1 MLLRTL
7 SVAVACLSFP
17 LWADPVTVIS
27 KGNAGT
33 TLTPNKTFVYDPAS
47 VKRSVDIQEL
57 IDISGVSKTVDTD
70 ILLTRSFKDEMRQNV
85 DKETVERVVE

>member
-7 SVAVACLSFP
+7 SVAVACLSFS

-27 KGNAGT
+27 KVNAGT
-33 TLTPNKTFVYDPAS
+33 TLTPNKTLKFEPSSVQGYMDNPDPVVVFGPSSNDDSA
-47 VKRSVDIQEL
+47 
-57 IDISGVSKTVDTD
+57 

-85 DKETVERVVE
+85 DKETVERIVK

>member
-33 TLTPNKTFVYDPAS
+33 TLTPNKTLNFASTHVNRYDNYLGETVVFGDP
-47 VKRSVDIQEL
+47 
-57 IDISGVSKTVDTD
+57 KTEDSD

>member
-27 KGNAGT
+27 KVNAGT
-33 TLTPNKTFVYDPAS
+33 TLTPSKTFKCEPAS
-47 VKRSVDIQEL
+47 VQSYMDNPNPLVIFVPSSNDDFEL
-57 IDISGVSKTVDTD
+57 S
-70 ILLTRSFKDEMRQNV
+70 LNRSFKGEMMQNV
-85 DKETVERVVE
+85 DKETVERIVE